1 MRQKMIRN
9 LMIIAGV
16 LLGIVLIILGI
27 AIYKNRDKTAESNGE
42 AIVEEYDITTTGS
55 GEIDPEN
62 IDSNEVGVYM
72 SAEELEEAGGKSNGI
87 DVSKWQGK
95 IDWKKV
101 KESGIEFAFIRIG
114 YRGEDGK
121 IYKDD
126 NADYNIQQAQK
137 ADVLVGVYFFSTA
150 INEAEAKE
158 EANWTKQAIAGYSIS
173 YPVVYDCEGFSRDGS
188 RMYGLTAE
196 ERTNYAMTFLK
207 IVSDAGY
214 DTMFYSSLSDAEN
227 QNVWDISKIEKE
239 HKVWIAEYSDT
250 IYPKQEKPG
259 YGGKCHAW
267 QYTNKGTVNGI
278 DDKVDMVVCYFTK
291 EKEEPKDSS
300 VKIAEAAAP
309 LTAEDKIYTAVEET
323 VTAKDMTNLRKA
335 ATTNSDIEI
344 VLMNGMFVKRIGIG
358 TNGWSKLDY
367 NGKIVYAITSYLTTD
382 LSVNESE
389 KVEVD
394 IVDGKRF
401 TPVSDEVTAK
411 EYVNLREFPN
421 KNSDIIATLQS
432 GEFATRTAE
441 SDSGWSRLLYNGY
454 TVYAVTSYLSQ
465 TVVDPVRVEEV
476 YDSEGYKIVN
486 EQVTA
491 KSETNLRTAPS
502 TDSSDVVYTL
512 KNGEYVK
519 RVGVHGNGWSK
530 LEYNGQTVYAISS
543 YLVQ

>member
-150 INEAEAKE
+150 ISEEEAKE

-188 RMYGLTAE
+188 RMYGMTAE

-227 QNVWDISKIEKE
+227 QNVWDISKIEKK
-239 HKVWIAEYSDT
+239 HKVWIASYSDT
-250 IYPKQEKPG
+250 IYPKQEKPV

-309 LTAEDKIYTAVEET
+309 LTAEDKIYTAVEE
-323 VTAKDMTNLRKA
+323 
-335 ATTNSDIEI
+335 
-344 VLMNGMFVKRIGIG
+344 
-358 TNGWSKLDY
+358 
-367 NGKIVYAITSYLTTD
+367 
-382 LSVNESE
+382 SE
-389 KVEVD
+389 KAEAD

-411 EYVNLREFPN
+411 EYVNLRDFPN
-421 KNSDIIATLQS
+421 KNSNIIATLQS

-476 YDSEGYKIVN
+476 YDSEGYEIVN